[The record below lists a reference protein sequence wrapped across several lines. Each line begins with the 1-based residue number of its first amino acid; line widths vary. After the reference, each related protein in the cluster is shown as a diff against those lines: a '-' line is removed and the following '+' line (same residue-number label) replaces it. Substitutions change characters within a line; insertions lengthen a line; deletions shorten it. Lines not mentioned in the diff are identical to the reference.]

1 MTRRRTKGNTR
12 GRRVRRP
19 AESGDQL
26 EDINMPSTSTAPTNV
41 EIERVVANLVGN
53 TIFTSYEKYQE
64 VLEMALEK
72 DSPHRKI
79 WKEWTASFPDFGQRQ
94 RKRITRP
101 RQEPVVS
108 RLALSAKNLRP
119 MNPDDMPA
127 SWPVEL
133 AETWAV
139 VSSLEGYEKTKFRD
153 FVQSLIAKN
162 HFPDILHDLVL
173 QLVKFIKLEG
183 VALIPFEI
191 HGSNPDM
198 ATFLYRFLSNQPIVQ
213 ETKGGRRRRPNEQ
226 QAQIPELKPEK
237 KLDVLHYLAEMI
249 KKKCPAN
256 QATRFRKALSPVS
269 TGCGKNYVVVDGKNG
284 LSKLHVLLSGN
295 VEFIPMKPQR
305 TGLLTRNYLH
315 LLPLLIACEYLL
327 LPCPQTPI
335 GGDGTTEEDGTAG
348 KCGVCN
354 QERNTLERLY
364 FGLMKIDKCMK
375 CLGKDFDETFFY
387 KIKQLY
393 NYNQRGDSDEPV
405 EEDEELPVEEQEEK
419 DEQKVRVHRPIK
431 PEPRTPPPESNPGPS
446 TSQQAVEVAYEDFD
460 DSTATEVPENREEED
475 EDPDAATTTDE
486 EEEVEKQAEKTPKTP
501 DSSLRTYAKKVDEEA
516 AAELPKTPESASED
530 VEQEEVEGHDEEG
543 PWTPES
549 ASDAAA
555 EMPRIPEYPKNVFDV
570 SEEAAEEQ
578 PDVEIGSSPS
588 PGQSTSRVSPTIYE
602 REEEND
608 DSSPERSPEKNSAVQ
623 HTPEDS
629 TPNVTHSDSLSQSS
643 THESFIEDEKD
654 EDDDRQEEGEYPTD
668 APDSTDSEK
677 NLYEEEVVQ
686 DSSPAAENDIA
697 SFKNQKYE
705 NDDSNLREQPQ
716 SPDELATP
724 NGTENAE
731 ENGIVSDDDE
741 ETSGEAK
748 DVQEESEGIQ
758 LEVPMSTPQSPFSP
772 NTAPGTVI
780 EEIEPEV
787 VTKDADSHEKV
798 ADHDEDN
805 SDEGE
810 EEEEDDEEEEEN
822 GQDSPAATPNPSYSL
837 NLASEQIFQED
848 VEPTEFEDADTHETV
863 ADVDYEMKGDEIA
876 GDVAM
881 PNPEFSSPSNLAS
894 ADTIQE
900 GVVPEDVTEDLE
912 DDQMVADEEEDK
924 ISGTDVS
931 REGEEKDNEDFS
943 LPNPEPY
950 VSSNLVQEAI
960 IQEHVKPEAVT
971 EDDEDAVNVAQENVS
986 LASGEC
992 AQEELK
998 YGSTPKAAVQT
1009 VVKPEAVTEDSEN
1022 EEEMEGIQESIMPA
1036 PKSSAS
1042 SSPAPEAPTPRD
1054 FNQESLTDDN
1064 EDAAKVAQEDGE
1076 FDPEEYAPEEQ
1087 ENGWTPGATT
1097 QKDEKPEAVTEGSED
1112 DQRAADDEE
1121 GISGEEKIDEEEDSQ
1136 DSPVPASEPLY
1147 STSPATKT
1155 SIQEDFEPEPSTDD
1169 ADVHGEVADQDEY
1182 NADEGDKEEEDD
1194 DDENERD
1201 YPAPSSEYSTSSI
1214 STSKATIAEDL
1225 ESKLVTEDA
1234 DVQGKVADHDEESYD
1249 ERYEEED
1256 DDDDNERDYPALTS
1270 EYSISSSS
1278 NPQTTIQEE
1287 GLKSKLV
1294 TVDTDAQ
1301 GKVADHDEI
1310 SGVERYEEEE
1320 EESSASTPKSSNF
1333 SSSPPGDTT
1342 LGDVEPKPITDN
1354 AEEGEIFS
1362 DEDEPNAGEEI
1373 AENAE
1378 EKKEENER
1386 DSPPATPK
1394 SSDDSEGDVGDDD
1407 GKFAQEQSAGD
1418 EEEEEDEQ
1426 NVSMSTPKSSYS
1438 SRLTPERP
1446 THYDVEPEEQ
1456 EQFADRD
1463 EDDCGRGDEEQE
1475 EDENE
1480 QASTTN
1486 TPDFSDS
1493 SSLTPG
1499 AVIPNEHTLN
1509 PHAAETSVST
1519 VVDAEDTSRFEEA
1532 EYTEAPTE
1540 FEEPQV
1546 HSAKE
1551 ADEDPMMLP
1560 NVVNPESQSRSS
1572 LANDAHDEDYH
1583 EDHSNGDLRDEEE
1596 FNDGEEEVSIIP
1608 QNIASN
1614 TENGFEDSLEQHR
1627 FSAPNSR
1634 REENGSREECKG
1646 TSTALWDQYQVWPT
1660 SEKPAGNESEKEVGS
1675 QQHGGDEDCQLEEKN
1690 NSEELVPEKAT
1701 AEASNDERSTHI
1713 DLESKEALLKS
1724 PNMEKRDE
1732 KHGPS
1737 SLPSYTNSS
1746 ISSVDS
1752 SISPDL
1758 SGCGKE
1764 EKATDC
1770 FEHSSTPNES
1780 IVRKT
1785 MISTDAEVAFEHQE
1799 HLDTRKRKLDL
1810 DVVEEDVAEKILR
1823 LEEEAAIVPESSDV
1837 PGSSIEAEPEKVREP
1852 SSERDVFEVL
1862 DSPLPQPENREPLLQ
1877 ASQLPKPEEEVPSA
1891 GPDNDGNLFVD
1902 RLFNELEAV
1911 EKLEQEQHQEQE
1923 EHQEPQ
1929 QKENQPE
1936 QNDRHEQPEAQVQED
1951 QSKQPMQQ
1959 DHLDLQ
1965 AQEDQEPEPDNEL
1978 ARLLD
1983 CSVDDWAK
1991 LERKRK
1997 SEDAEKGS
2005 PPKQP
2010 SLDSRRGSDMDNQ
2023 SLQRPFSW
2031 DYSWAQTSSTD
2042 HQCTSSS
2049 LPPGNVIE
2057 QKRTPTMANS
2067 TPLAFSDFSQSRN
2080 MSSMPSTSNASS
2092 SSGIQSH
2099 RGSQEGIRSV
2109 EQSQQATGNAQEYD
2123 QSVQQRIPTGTEGN
2137 VNATEGPQLT
2147 PQDPHYWDF
2156 QNQADAHGRMH
2167 KERREREQ
2175 RERCQYLDRLEE
2187 QRRQEP
2193 DRQLQEGVREAPIRD
2208 NQPTDQDA
2216 MGNAEPQ
2223 QQQQQQQPQR
2233 PQQHQ
2238 LLQHREQHLQPSGEA
2253 REAPNLANQSNP
2265 NQNQLQQLQHQI
2277 QHLPLPHRSHQQPR
2291 QQHHLVQQEGHQQ
2304 ARVQAPSLANQS
2316 NPLQNQ
2322 QQELHHH
2329 HQRQGPQQLQ
2339 HPLQQKEHYLQPS
2352 GGAREASNRLQQHQQ
2367 NQVLQ
2372 DHHQQQYQQAHQQLA
2387 QHQNVQQ
2394 QLRMQPPVTAPEAP
2408 NRHIQP
2414 NPPQQ
2419 NGPHAMKLQQWQ
2431 QQQHQQPERQPQ
2443 QQPEHQHQQ
2452 LHHQN
2457 LHQHQHQLLQQQQ
2470 LQPQQQQRM
2479 QPPVT
2484 APEAPNRHI
2493 QPNPP
2498 QQNGS
2503 QDAMR
2508 QQQQQQQQPQHQQP
2522 AQNLPHQDLPQRQQ
2536 TAEEVPN
2543 RADQQNPAQPRE
2555 PLNMQPWTHP
2565 QLQQHHQRLQQQQQ
2579 LQQQQ
2584 LQQKQQQQ
2592 TQQQLQPRQLLHQQ
2606 PQQLQHQN
2614 QENPQHQNQEN
2625 PQHQNQEN
2633 PQHQHLQP
2641 QQQHRLQAPAAAA
2654 PAPNGNIQTNQT
2666 RQNEPLTAM
2675 MAARDENEMRL
2686 QHWQQL
2692 QHQNQQN
2699 PQHQLHQNQQRRL
2712 QAPAAAATIP
2722 NGDNQ
2727 TNQARQNEPLDAMM
2741 AAREHNEM
2749 RLQHWQQQQQ
2759 PQQLQHQN
2767 QQNPQLQRHQPQQQQ
2782 RMQPQA
2788 AAAPDPNCDNQR
2800 NPAQQNGPLDEMQ
2813 RWHQQ
2818 RLQHYHQQPQQ
2829 RPDVIE
2835 VPVQQPNPFQQNL
2848 AGGMVPQG
2856 AKNAEQEIQQLHNP
2870 QQQPQQQTRGVVN
2883 APVQRPNP
2891 FQQGQNLEQQRQW
2904 QHHQFQQQQRQ
2915 QQQRPDVIEVPV
2927 QHQNPFQQNQAGGM
2941 MPQGARN
2948 AEQER
2953 QQLQN
2958 QQQQQPQQQ
2967 TRGVVNAPGHQPN
2980 PFQQGQNLEQQRQ
2993 WQQQRIQQQQQQQQ
3007 QRPDIIELPVQQ
3019 QNPFQQN
3026 LAGGMNPQGARNAEQ
3041 ERQWQQQQIHQQQ
3054 QQQQLRPDVAGAQAH
3069 QPNPFQQDHVMAAEA
3084 RTAEQQRQWQ
3094 HHQFQQQ
3101 QRQQQYLQW
3110 QQQQQQLHQRQQQ
3123 EQQLQQQ
3130 QQQLHQRQQQEQV
3143 QQQQQQQNQHQ
3154 HQQQQLQLQHQQ
3166 QQVQQ
3171 QLHNRPQPPR
3181 RDSAE
3186 APRPNHQPGAMM
3198 QPGAQN
3204 VQQQPQQQRQQQQ
3217 PNVQHAQQYF
3227 GHQGFPNHGQQ
3238 FNQGQMDPMQMQ
3250 WFEQQQNMAYWHRQH
3265 QNHAVQRGV
3274 APPFH
3279 HGTQQVF
3286 GQDQRMNMMQ
3296 QAPNPMMN
3304 NAYPEMGFNP
3314 MMHQGMMPQNQHHQP
3329 PM

>member
-19 AESGDQL
+19 AESGDQP

-41 EIERVVANLVGN
+41 EIERGSGRKRDKNAERQRQEAELTVVANLVGN

-72 DSPHRKI
+72 DSPHRTI

-173 QLVKFIKLEG
+173 QLVKFIELEG

-501 DSSLRTYAKKVDEEA
+501 DSSARTDEKEVAEEA
-516 AAELPKTPESASED
+516 AAEVPKTSDATSED
-530 VEQEEVEGHDEEG
+530 VEQEDAEEDDEEV
-543 PWTPES
+543 
-549 ASDAAA
+549 
-555 EMPRIPEYPKNVFDV
+555 PEYPEDVFNVNDY
-570 SEEAAEEQ
+570 AAEEQ
-578 PDVEIGSSPS
+578 SDVAVESSQSSVPS
-588 PGQSTSRVSPTIYE
+588 TFRVSPTIYE

-686 DSSPAAENDIA
+686 DSSPAAKNDIA
-697 SFKNQKYE
+697 SFENQKYE

-805 SDEGE
+805 SDEGDE
-810 EEEEDDEEEEEN
+810 EEEEDVEEEEN

-863 ADVDYEMKGDEIA
+863 ADVDNEMNGDEIA

-912 DDQMVADEEEDK
+912 DDQMVADEEEDE
-924 ISGTDVS
+924 ISGKDISKTD
-931 REGEEKDNEDFS
+931 EEKEDDEDFFMPS
-943 LPNPEPY
+943 PEPD

-960 IQEHVKPEAVT
+960 IKEDVKPEAVT
-971 EDDEDAVNVAQENVS
+971 EDHEDAANVAQENVS

-998 YGSTPKAAVQT
+998 NGSTPKAAVQT
-1009 VVKPEAVTEDSEN
+1009 VVKPEAVTEDSED

-1054 FNQESLTDDN
+1054 FDQESLTDDN

-1076 FDPEEYAPEEQ
+1076 LASGEYAQDEQ
-1087 ENGWTPGATT
+1087 KNGSTPDATT
-1097 QKDEKPEAVTEGSED
+1097 QKDEKPEAVTENSGD

-1121 GISGEEKIDEEEDSQ
+1121 GISGEEEEDEEEDSQ
-1136 DSPVPASEPLY
+1136 DSPKPASEPLY
-1147 STSPATKT
+1147 STSPASKATM
-1155 SIQEDFEPEPSTDD
+1155 QEDFEPKPSIDD
-1169 ADVHGEVADQDEY
+1169 ADVHGEVADHNEDNDDE
-1182 NADEGDKEEEDD
+1182 EEKEEQEDE
-1194 DDENERD
+1194 DEEEENWQDSLAPTPE
-1201 YPAPSSEYSTSSI
+1201 YPTS
-1214 STSKATIAEDL
+1214 STSKPQATTPEDL

-1234 DVQGKVADHDEESYD
+1234 DAHGKDADHDEDSYG

-1256 DDDDNERDYPALTS
+1256 DDDDNERDYPAPTS
-1270 EYSISSSS
+1270 EYSTSSSS
-1278 NPQTTIQEE
+1278 NPQATIQEE
-1287 GLKSKLV
+1287 GSESRLV
-1294 TVDTDAQ
+1294 SEDANAQ
-1301 GKVADHDEI
+1301 GNVDDHDED
-1310 SGVERYEEEE
+1310 SDDEKYEEEE
-1320 EESSASTPKSSNF
+1320 EESSASTPKSSN
-1333 SSSPPGDTT
+1333 SSSSKFSNSSSTI
-1342 LGDVEPKPITDN
+1342 LEDVEPKPVTDN
-1354 AEEGEIFS
+1354 AQEEEIFA
-1362 DEDEPNAGEEI
+1362 DEDKPNAGNEISENVEEN
-1373 AENAE
+1373 E
-1378 EKKEENER
+1378 EENER
-1386 DSPPATPK
+1386 ASPAATPK
-1394 SSDDSEGDVGDDD
+1394 SLDDSEGDVADDD
-1407 GKFAQEQSAGD
+1407 KTIAREQSAGN
-1418 EEEEEDEQ
+1418 EEAEEDEQ
-1426 NVSMSTPKSSYS
+1426 DVSMSNPKSSYS
-1438 SRLTPERP
+1438 SSWSPEAP
-1446 THYDVEPEEQ
+1446 NHYDVKSDSWLDNAKEQ
-1456 EQFADRD
+1456 EQFADHD
-1463 EDDCGRGDEEQE
+1463 ENDGGKGYEEQE
-1475 EDENE
+1475 EDENA
-1480 QASTTN
+1480 QASPTN
-1486 TPDFSDS
+1486 TPEFPHS
-1493 SSLTPG
+1493 SSST
-1499 AVIPNEHTLN
+1499 AEETSQEEEQALN
-1509 PHAAETSVST
+1509 PHAISKDVEETEKAEASDVMNSDT
-1519 VVDAEDTSRFEEA
+1519 VAEEA
-1532 EYTEAPTE
+1532 IHEVEKDTEAPTE
-1540 FEEPQV
+1540 FEELHVP
-1546 HSAKE
+1546 SPKE
-1551 ADEDPMMLP
+1551 ADEDPTTP
-1560 NVVNPESQSRSS
+1560 QNVANPESEAQSS
-1572 LANDAHDEDYH
+1572 LANDAHGEDYH
-1583 EDHSNGDLRDEEE
+1583 EDHSNGYLRDEEE

-1608 QNIASN
+1608 QNTASN
-1614 TENGFEDSLEQHR
+1614 TENSFEDSLELHR

-1675 QQHGGDEDCQLEEKN
+1675 QQHGGDEDCQLEKKN

-1701 AEASNDERSTHI
+1701 AEASNGESSKLHA
-1713 DLESKEALLKS
+1713 LESKEALLKW
-1724 PNMEKRDE
+1724 PTMEKRDE

-1891 GPDNDGNLFVD
+1891 GPDDDGNLFVD
-1902 RLFNELEAV
+1902 RLFNELKAV

-1951 QSKQPMQQ
+1951 QSKRPMQQ

-1965 AQEDQEPEPDNEL
+1965 AQKDQEPEPDNEL

-1983 CSVDDWAK
+1983 CSVDNWAK

-1997 SEDAEKGS
+1997 SEEAEKGS

-2010 SLDSRRGSDMDNQ
+2010 SLDSRRGSDMDNNQ

-2031 DYSWAQTSSTD
+2031 DYSWAQTSSTE

-2049 LPPGNVIE
+2049 LPPGHVIE

-2092 SSGIQSH
+2092 CSGIQSH

-2109 EQSQQATGNAQEYD
+2109 
-2123 QSVQQRIPTGTEGN
+2123 
-2137 VNATEGPQLT
+2137 
-2147 PQDPHYWDF
+2147 
-2156 QNQADAHGRMH
+2156 DA
-2167 KERREREQ
+2167 
-2175 RERCQYLDRLEE
+2175 
-2187 QRRQEP
+2187 EP
-2193 DRQLQEGVREAPIRD
+2193 EHERQLH
-2208 NQPTDQDA
+2208 
-2216 MGNAEPQ
+2216 Q
-2223 QQQQQQQPQR
+2223 QQQHQPQ
-2233 PQQHQ
+2233 Q
-2238 LLQHREQHLQPSGEA
+2238 LLQQQHPQLSQQHLQPSGEA
-2253 REAPNLANQSNP
+2253 REAPNLANRSNP
-2265 NQNQLQQLQHQI
+2265 NQNPLQQLDHQI
-2277 QHLPLPHRSHQQPR
+2277 QHLPLPHRRHQQPH
-2291 QQHHLVQQEGHQQ
+2291 QQHQLAQRENQQQQ
-2304 ARVQAPSLANQS
+2304 PRVEAPSRPNQS
-2316 NPLQNQ
+2316 NPPQKQ
-2322 QQELHHH
+2322 QQQLLHQ
-2329 HQRQGPQQLQ
+2329 HQRHGPQQLQ
-2339 HPLQQKEHYLQPS
+2339 HPLQHQELHLQSS
-2352 GGAREASNRLQQHQQ
+2352 GGAREVLNRNNQLNPPQNQQQQLRPQQHQH
-2367 NQVLQ
+2367 NQVLK
-2372 DHHQQQYQQAHQQLA
+2372 HHDQQQYQQAHDQLV
-2387 QHQNVQQ
+2387 QNQNVQYQ
-2394 QLRMQPPVTAPEAP
+2394 PRMQPPVTAPEAP

-2419 NGPHAMKLQQWQ
+2419 NIPQDAMRH
-2431 QQQHQQPERQPQ
+2431 QQQHQQPQLQPQ

-2493 QPNPP
+2493 QSNPP

-2508 QQQQQQQQPQHQQP
+2508 QQQQQQQLHHQNLHH
-2522 AQNLPHQDLPQRQQ
+2522 QNLPPQQQ
-2536 TAEEVPN
+2536 TAVEAPN
-2543 RADQQNPAQPRE
+2543 RADQQNPAQPREPLNMQRWTHPQLQQHQQQLQLQPQQQQRLQSPAAAAVAPNADNQPNPAQPRE

-2579 LQQQQ
+2579 LRQQQMRHQ
-2584 LQQKQQQQ
+2584 EQQQ
-2592 TQQQLQPRQLLHQQ
+2592 TQQQVQPQQLHKQQQQQ
-2606 PQQLQHQN
+2606 PQQLQHQI
-2614 QENPQHQNQEN
+2614 QENPQHQQ
-2625 PQHQNQEN
+2625 
-2633 PQHQHLQP
+2633 LQQ

-2654 PAPNGNIQTNQT
+2654 PA
-2666 RQNEPLTAM
+2666 
-2675 MAARDENEMRL
+2675 
-2686 QHWQQL
+2686 
-2692 QHQNQQN
+2692 
-2699 PQHQLHQNQQRRL
+2699 
-2712 QAPAAAATIP
+2712 P

-2741 AAREHNEM
+2741 AARDQNEM

-2767 QQNPQLQRHQPQQQQ
+2767 QQNAQQLQHQNQQNPQQLQHQNQQ
-2782 RMQPQA
+2782 NPQHQLVQHQNQKHRLQAPADA
-2788 AAAPDPNCDNQR
+2788 AAAPNGDNQR

-2813 RWHQQ
+2813 RWHHE
-2818 RLQHYHQQPQQ
+2818 RLQHFHQQPQQ
-2829 RPDVIE
+2829 RPDIVE
-2835 VPVQQPNPFQQNL
+2835 VPVQQQNPFQQNLAGGMMPQGTRNAEQERQQLHNPQQQPQQQTRGIVNAPVQQPNPFQQNL
-2848 AGGMVPQG
+2848 AGGMMPQG
-2856 AKNAEQEIQQLHNP
+2856 ARNVEQE
-2870 QQQPQQQTRGVVN
+2870 
-2883 APVQRPNP
+2883 
-2891 FQQGQNLEQQRQW
+2891 RQW
-2904 QHHQFQQQQRQ
+2904 QHQQLQQQQQQ

-2927 QHQNPFQQNQAGGM
+2927 QQQNPFQQNQAGGM

-2948 AEQER
+2948 VEQER
-2953 QQLQN
+2953 QWQHQQL
-2958 QQQQQPQQQ
+2958 
-2967 TRGVVNAPGHQPN
+2967 
-2980 PFQQGQNLEQQRQ
+2980 
-2993 WQQQRIQQQQQQQQ
+2993 QQQQQQQQ
-3007 QRPDIIELPVQQ
+3007 QRPNV
-3019 QNPFQQN
+3019 
-3026 LAGGMNPQGARNAEQ
+3026 AEA
-3041 ERQWQQQQIHQQQ
+3041 
-3054 QQQQLRPDVAGAQAH
+3054 PAH
-3069 QPNPFQQDHVMAAEA
+3069 QPNPFQQDHVMPAGARTVQEQRQWQQQQIQQQQQQQQQRPNVAGAPAHQPNPFQQDHAAEA
-3084 RTAEQQRQWQ
+3084 RTAEQHRQWQ
-3094 HHQFQQQ
+3094 QHQFQQQ

-3110 QQQQQQLHQRQQQ
+3110 QQQQQQQLHQRQQQ

-3130 QQQLHQRQQQEQV
+3130 QQQLHQRQQQ
-3143 QQQQQQQNQHQ
+3143 QQN
-3154 HQQQQLQLQHQQ
+3154 QQQLQLQHQPQQMQ
-3166 QQVQQ
+3166 QQHQ
-3171 QLHNRPQPPR
+3171 NRPQPPR
-3181 RDSAE
+3181 RDSGE
-3186 APRPNHQPGAMM
+3186 APRPNDQPGAVM

-3217 PNVQHAQQYF
+3217 QNVQHAQQYF

-3250 WFEQQQNMAYWHRQH
+3250 WFQQQQNMAYWHQQQ

-3279 HGTQQVF
+3279 HGMQQVF

-3304 NAYPEMGFNP
+3304 NGYPEMGFNP
-3314 MMHQGMMPQNQHHQP
+3314 MMHQGMMPQNQHRQP